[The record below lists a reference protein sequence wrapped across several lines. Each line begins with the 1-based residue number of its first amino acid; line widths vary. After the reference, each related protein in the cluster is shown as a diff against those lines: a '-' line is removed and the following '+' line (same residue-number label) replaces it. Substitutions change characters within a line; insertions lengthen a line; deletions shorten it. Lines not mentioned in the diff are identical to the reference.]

1 MLSQSRTAFDSHQ
14 IHLFDLGPENAP
26 GRNICFESWELFS
39 QALNIALMNV
49 TSYKVP
55 DFSRKFSAYFV
66 LTSWFVHFFQPN
78 SHESAIHTSVEGK
91 GSLIRE
97 AELDLAK
104 PSPKPKY
111 PPPPGNPGLQQHPT
125 VDSSTIISDSSLMG
139 MVLKR
144 SEEVMEALLVNR
156 FHLRGVEN
164 FFRFKSLQ
172 PKPKPRPAPKAHYP
186 PPPRSPLATTKARPA
201 PQGYP
206 PAPKTPLADV
216 YQQLQN
222 SPAKINGLEKM

>member
-1 MLSQSRTAFDSHQ
+1 
-14 IHLFDLGPENAP
+14 
-26 GRNICFESWELFS
+26 
-39 QALNIALMNV
+39 MNV
-49 TSYKVP
+49 VMMCRRLSLFVAMGMVVVVVV
-55 DFSRKFSAYFV
+55 SASNPEPT
-66 LTSWFVHFFQPN
+66 LLVHPN

-111 PPPPGNPGLQQHPT
+111 PPPPHNPGLQQHPT

-186 PPPRSPLATTKARPA
+186 PPPRSPLATTKARG
-201 PQGYP
+201 QLRV
-206 PAPKTPLADV
+206 KLRLLAF
-216 YQQLQN
+216 
-222 SPAKINGLEKM
+222 G